1 MTHDQVSIVEV
12 GARDGLQNESHILPV
27 EQRVELIG
35 RLIDCGLTR
44 IEAGSFVSPKW
55 VPQMADSDSVL
66 QALIAQ
72 PRSENISLPVL
83 TPNLKGLENAIA
95 AGARE
100 VAIFGAASES
110 FSQKNINCSIAES
123 LERFEA
129 VCALAHE
136 HRIKVRGYVSCLVGC
151 PYEGKIAPE
160 QVLPVVRKLF
170 DLGCYEVSLG
180 DTIGVGTP
188 VAIAQVLNLLL
199 KEFPASWLALHCHDT
214 YGMAIANLRK
224 GLDLGIRTIDAS
236 VGGAGGC
243 PYAQGASGNVA
254 TEDVAYF
261 LNAEGLATGID
272 LPQLVETGQWLFE
285 QLGKPVPSRVNRAL
299 VGKKG

>member
-1 MTHDQVSIVEV
+1 MSQDNVSIVEV
-12 GARDGLQNESHILPV
+12 GARDGLQNEAKTLS
-27 EQRVELIG
+27 VELKTELIK

-55 VPQMADSDSVL
+55 VPQMAGSDAVMTKL
-66 QALIAQ
+66 KDI
-72 PRSENISLPVL
+72 EDVSLPVL
-83 TPNLKGLENAIA
+83 TPNLRGLENAIA
-95 AGARE
+95 SGARE

-129 VCALAHE
+129 VCALARE
-136 HRIKVRGYVSCLVGC
+136 HHVRVRGYVSCLVGC
-151 PYEGKIAPE
+151 PYEGDIAPE

-170 DLGCYEVSLG
+170 EMGCYEVSLG
-180 DTIGVGTP
+180 DTIGVATP
-188 VAIAQVLNLLL
+188 ASIERVLNLLL
-199 KEFPASWLALHCHDT
+199 KEFPANWLALHCHDT

-224 GLDLGIRTIDAS
+224 GLDMGIRTIDAS

-254 TEDVAYF
+254 TEDVVYF
-261 LNAEGLATGID
+261 LEKEGLFSGVD
-272 LPQLVETGQWLFE
+272 LNRLVETGQWLFE
-285 QLGKPVPSRVNRAL
+285 HLGKPVPSRVNQAL
-299 VGKKG
+299 FGKQS